1 MLKKPDLKKEL
12 ENLVNLPQNHTY
24 LLAVSGGVDSMVL
37 AHLFNQ
43 LRDSGFEFQIAHI
56 NYHLRGEDSNLD
68 QKVVSDFCQKN
79 LIKFHVYDVSEKD
92 QKPQNSIQLWA
103 RELRYSFFK
112 KIQEKENLDFL
123 VTAHHLNDQLETFI
137 INLSKAA
144 GINGLS
150 GIPSNENNILRPLLH
165 FTKEEIYEFAKENNI
180 EYREDLSNKK
190 SDYLRNKIRLEI
202 TPKLLETND
211 HFLEN
216 FKKSITYLNQTK
228 DFVQEQIKTIEE
240 SLTIFNNSYKIISK
254 DRLSLQSDFVKF
266 EILKKYGFDSEEI
279 PKIFT
284 AENGSSFFSKNYQLI
299 VTRDELI
306 LKQKTEGQN
315 APLDEEILLIEKFD
329 FSQNQMII
337 NLEDVIEEIEEINK
351 NIEWEFDAEK
361 LHFPLR
367 LRRQKDGDEFYPAGF
382 LGKKKVS
389 KFFRDEK
396 LSILARQKIW
406 VLVDGENSILGIIP
420 LRQDRRNAKDEN
432 THKILKIINE
442 K

>member
-1 MLKKPDLKKEL
+1 
-12 ENLVNLPQNHTY
+12 
-24 LLAVSGGVDSMVL
+24 
-37 AHLFNQ
+37 
-43 LRDSGFEFQIAHI
+43 
-56 NYHLRGEDSNLD
+56 
-68 QKVVSDFCQKN
+68 
-79 LIKFHVYDVSEKD
+79 
-92 QKPQNSIQLWA
+92 
-103 RELRYSFFK
+103 
-112 KIQEKENLDFL
+112 
-123 VTAHHLNDQLETFI
+123 
-137 INLSKAA
+137 
-144 GINGLS
+144 
-150 GIPSNENNILRPLLH
+150 
-165 FTKEEIYEFAKENNI
+165 
-180 EYREDLSNKK
+180 
-190 SDYLRNKIRLEI
+190 
-202 TPKLLETND
+202 
-211 HFLEN
+211 N

-254 DRLSLQSDFVKF
+254 GRLSLQSDFVKF

-306 LKQKTEGQN
+306 LKQKTEDPN

-337 NLEDVIEEIEEINK
+337 NLENVIGEIEEINK
-351 NIEWEFDAEK
+351 NIGWEFDAEK